1 MPKFQRQIPQN
12 SDKLPYYKK
21 KTHHFIVYNVKIY
34 QSFKQDAHDKRIFL
48 MNI

>member
-1 MPKFQRQIPQN
+1 MNEEGPKPIYQLI
-12 SDKLPYYKK
+12 K

-34 QSFKQDAHDKRIFL
+34 QSFKQDTHDERIIL